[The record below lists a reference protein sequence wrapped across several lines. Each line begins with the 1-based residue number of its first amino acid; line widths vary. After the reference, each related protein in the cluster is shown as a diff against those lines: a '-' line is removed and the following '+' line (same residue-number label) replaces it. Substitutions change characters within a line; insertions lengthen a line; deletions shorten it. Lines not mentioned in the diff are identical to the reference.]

1 MDRRGFLRTT
11 AAAAVAAAMGTDM
24 AEAGKKPFPK
34 RELGRTG
41 EKLSIIGFGGVV
53 VMREKQDD
61 ANRMVR
67 EAIDAGINYFDVAPG
82 YGDAEERL
90 GPALRGHRDKVFLAC
105 KTGKRDKAGAVE
117 ELERSLK
124 RLETDH
130 LDLYQFHGLSK
141 MEELDK
147 VTGPSGALEAF
158 VEARDK
164 GLVRFLGFSAHSVE
178 VALAAMD
185 RFKFDTI
192 LFPIN
197 WVCWFKSDFG
207 PQVVKA
213 AKSKGMGILAL
224 KALAYTPW
232 PDGVKHEYPKCW
244 YQPISHTDTKLAD
257 LALRFALSQPVTA
270 TVPPGD
276 IRLFNLAVSLAQRF
290 KPLSDDERKDL
301 EKRAIGVKA
310 IFPQ

>member
-1 MDRRGFLRTT
+1 MDRRGFLKTT
-11 AAAAVAAAMGTDM
+11 AAAALATAIGADM
-24 AEAGKKPFPK
+24 AETGKKPFPK

-41 EKLSIIGFGGVV
+41 EKLSIIGFGGIVING
-53 VMREKQDD
+53 EKQDD

-67 EAIDAGINYFDVAPG
+67 EAIDAGINYFDVGPA
-82 YGDAEERL
+82 YGNAEERL
-90 GPALRGHRDKVFLAC
+90 GPALSGHRDKAFLAC
-105 KTGKRDKAGAVE
+105 KTGKRDRTGALE
-117 ELERSLK
+117 ELHRSLK

-147 VTGPSGALEAF
+147 VTGPGGALEAF
-158 VEARDK
+158 VEAREK
-164 GLVRFLGFSAHSVE
+164 GLVRFLGFSVHSVE

-207 PQVVKA
+207 PQVVKV

-224 KALAYTPW
+224 KSLAYTPW
-232 PDGVKHEYPKCW
+232 PEGAKREHPKCW
-244 YQPISHTDTKLAD
+244 YQPVSDPKVAA
-257 LALRFALSQPVTA
+257 LALRFTLSEPVTA
-270 TVPPGD
+270 AIPPGD
-276 IRLFNLAVSLAQRF
+276 IHLFKLAVSLAQRF
-290 KPLSDDERKDL
+290 KPLTDDERKEL
-301 EKRAIGVKA
+301 EKRAIGIKP